1 MCGCVIICI
10 ICIICIIIIIIIISI
25 PSPPAHYDY
34 GDNTHTHTPPSTTI
48 NMKAPA
54 LAGAHCCA
62 RWCGRHDT
70 AGLYGLDRLAA
81 DGNEMLPSDS
91 LHCAN
96 CAPKGRHVPVKT
108 NRQQPRHALDSV

>member
-10 ICIICIIIIIIIISI
+10 ICIICIIIIIIIIISI
-25 PSPPAHYDY
+25 PSPPTHYDY
-34 GDNTHTHTPPSTTI
+34 GDNTHHTPSTTI
-48 NMKAPA
+48 NIMAPA

-96 CAPKGRHVPVKT
+96 CAPKGRHVPAKT